1 MVLLL
6 AAVLGVAGL
15 PGLID
20 RKQVIERHLV
30 RLNGVGGLDLSS
42 TGGGDRERVDAESPG
57 CSVEG
62 RWWDAHDAHRRDE
75 FTVSVD
81 ATFASLCPAAGLVS
95 SYNASTQRAW
105 KNVPLCVYKNRSLW
119 IGRTGAHAAYQT
131 GQMDSSCASLTWSDP
146 PPLTAQYHWC
156 REPGTNSCFSGPP
169 SHPTG
174 PTQPRAPQTL
184 TLGNGVVGF
193 NSDMTGFQSLNSTY
207 TMLPLTTLSD
217 WGWHSSPYQG
227 RSPFDL
233 FQYTDF
239 QVSSGRNVPY
249 PLNQQQPGGAWLRSN
264 PHRLDLIQVALR
276 KLSAPSTPLVPADLD
291 LGAGAVQELNPW
303 TGELSSNFTTGG
315 GSVSYFARTAMMMDL
330 DVISWKLQWQQS
342 LSQKDETKPNTA
354 SAPLVIRVAF
364 PYGSE
369 QSNGPGHDW
378 TEDSKHSTTVV
389 KSTADSALL
398 KRVLDYDSYEVLCR
412 WSDASYTWTQDGPH
426 AFLLQPRS
434 AAFISS
440 SHDGSDTES
449 SSIELSCLLSPPGA
463 RYPIDPS
470 ADWLMQKHSQTTA
483 LLAGAISTSASD
495 RQGGQ
500 AVPLLPLYNEVAA
513 AAAESWSKFWLSG
526 AFVDLGKDDP
536 RAVELERRVVL
547 SQYLTRSQSAG
558 SLPPQETGY
567 TLNSW

>member
-6 AAVLGVAGL
+6 AAVLSIAGL

-30 RLNGVGGLDLSS
+30 RLNGVGGLRLSS
-42 TGGGDRERVDAESPG
+42 TGNHEQHVEAEGPG
-57 CSVEG
+57 TCSVEG
-62 RWWDAHDAHRRDE
+62 HWWDAHDVHHHDE
-75 FTVSVD
+75 FSVD
-81 ATFASLCPAAGLVS
+81 VDTAFSSSCPAAGLVH
-95 SYNASTQRAW
+95 SYNVSTQHAW
-105 KNVPLCVYKNRSLW
+105 KNVPLCVYANRSLW
-119 IGRTGAHAAYQT
+119 IGRTGPHAAYQI
-131 GQMDSSCASLTWSDP
+131 GQMDPSCVSLTWSDP
-146 PPLTAQYHWC
+146 RPLTAQYRWC
-156 REPGTNSCFSGPP
+156 REPGTSSCSSGPP

-174 PTQPRAPQTL
+174 PTQPKAPQTL
-184 TLGNGVVGF
+184 TLGNGAVGF
-193 NSDMTGFQSLNSTY
+193 NADMTGFQTLNGTY
-207 TMLPLTTLSD
+207 TTLPLTTLSD

-227 RSPFDL
+227 PSPFDI

-276 KLSAPSTPLVPADLD
+276 KPSAPSTPLVPADLD
-291 LGAGAVQELNPW
+291 LGAGAAQELNPW
-303 TGELSSNFTTGG
+303 TGELSSTFTIGG
-315 GSVSYFARTAMMMDL
+315 GRVSYFSRTAMMMDL
-330 DVISWKLQWQQS
+330 DVISWKLQWRYS
-342 LSQKDETKPNTA
+342 LSAKGENQRNTA
-354 SAPLVIRVAF
+354 PEALAIRVAF

-378 TEDSKHSTTVV
+378 TSDSKHSTTVV
-389 KSTADSALL
+389 KTTADSALL
-398 KRVLDYDSYEVLCR
+398 KRVLDFDSYEVLCR
-412 WSDASYTWTQDGPH
+412 WSDANYTWTQDGPH
-426 AFLLQPRS
+426 AFVLKP
-434 AAFISS
+434 SS
-440 SHDGSDTES
+440 TTSTSWTHAGGNTKS

-470 ADWLMQKHSQTTA
+470 ADWLVQKHSHTSA
-483 LLAGAISTSASD
+483 LLATAMRTSASD
-495 RQGGQ
+495 LQ
-500 AVPLLPLYNEVAA
+500 AEASLLPLYNEVAA
-513 AAAESWSKFWLSG
+513 AAAEGWSKFWLSG

-536 RAVELERRVVL
+536 RAIELERRIVL